1 MGLRGIPRALLVF
14 PSASRPSARLFRWHV
29 YVHTGC
35 LVIYGV
41 NGDDTGSK
49 RINWKRW
56 NWKIWHERLELSL
69 IRMNESNECARTNS
83 VFHSCVFML
92 CENFEWRS

>member
-14 PSASRPSARLFRWHV
+14 PSASSARLFRWHV